1 MIQKIRVKDG
11 ASSEKLI
18 LLNDDA
24 IVSIE
29 QKDEN
34 LFQIFLVDG
43 RILYM
48 TLEMFTEHFD
58 EEEELYT

>member
-11 ASSEKLI
+11 AASEKFI
-18 LLNDDA
+18 LLNDDM
-24 IVSIE
+24 IVTIE
-29 QKDEN
+29 QKEDN

-58 EEEELYT
+58 EEEELYS